1 MCIIDFWNPSRASS
15 KLMYISKNKLSP
27 TRLNYLCGFYFRLN
41 MRSPRARSGTCSPSR
56 SLIILSPL
64 AIPFSISIVI
74 SELSFT
80 NRLPLQVPHLAA
92 MDFPLPPHLSQCV
105 CIYIYIP
112 NPTYTF
118 YIITPRPWHLL
129 HVLNFPSLAPVP
141 RHLSQYM
148 FLLICK
154 VLLVPI

>member
-1 MCIIDFWNPSRASS
+1 MCIIVFWKPSRASS
-15 KLMYISKNKLSP
+15 RLIYMSKYKLSP
-27 TRLNYLCGFYFRLN
+27 TRLNYLCGFCLRLN

-56 SLIILSPL
+56 SLTIWSPL

-92 MDFPLPPHLSQCV
+92 IYFPLPPHLSQCV
-105 CIYIYIP
+105 CICICMP
-112 NPTYTF
+112 NPTCTF
-118 YIITPRPWHLL
+118 CMTTPRPWHLV
-129 HVLNFPSLAPVP
+129 HVLSFPSFAPVP

-148 FLLICK
+148 FLLTCK
-154 VLLVPI
+154 VLLVPK